1 MKKSSIAVVAAIV
14 GVALSLKADIIYW
27 MADPEPDIEFTTAK
41 LVAVD
46 GNNQVVSDG
55 YEWAGHESVVSYAET
70 GFTAS
75 DITSLSFFVELLNG
89 NTVVGRTSDYNY
101 SAVSSYIYSGGMAP
115 PPAGLW
121 TVTDFTPV
129 PEPTSGMLLV
139 LGGALL
145 ALRRRKL
152 A

>member
-1 MKKSSIAVVAAIV
+1 MKKSSIAIVAAIV
-14 GVALSLKADIIYW
+14 GAAFSLKADIIYW

-41 LVAVD
+41 LVALD
-46 GNNQVVSDG
+46 GDTVVSDG
-55 YEWAGHESVVSYAET
+55 YEWAGHDGVVSYAET
-70 GFTAS
+70 GFSAS
-75 DITSLSFFVELLNG
+75 DITQLSFFVELLNG

-101 SAVSSYIYSGGMAP
+101 SAVSSYIYSGGMTP

-121 TVTDFTPV
+121 AVTDFTPV